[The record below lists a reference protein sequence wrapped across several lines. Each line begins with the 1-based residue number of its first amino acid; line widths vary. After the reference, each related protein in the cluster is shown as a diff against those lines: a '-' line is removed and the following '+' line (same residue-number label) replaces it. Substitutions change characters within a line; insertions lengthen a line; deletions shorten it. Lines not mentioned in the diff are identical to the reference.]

1 MHADEA
7 RTALGIALGRRA
19 EECAA
24 RAEERLAG
32 FAWIGPAASE
42 EYLRTRRIATWFGTM
57 LVARWLVCGE
67 HPSEDEHQYLSERG
81 RQVAEEGLSIVNL
94 ARGYLV
100 WRDVTIE
107 MIGEE
112 ARRLDIEPAIVAS
125 AHAVVRAT
133 CDGNLVRMA
142 RAFDEHLHDVS
153 TRLEAEHENLRHAAL
168 HDQVT
173 SLPNR
178 MLLYDRLAHAVAG
191 AHRDRRTLAVLL
203 VDLDGFKQVND
214 RFGHRNGDDVL
225 AEVARRLQG
234 AVRAAD
240 TVARLGG
247 DEFVAVLPGADR
259 STALGIAQRMLGD
272 LGQPMPVAGHSVA
285 ISASVGVALYPVHG
299 EQPEPLLL
307 SADHAMYVAK
317 RAGGGVHLAAPG
329 DAGERPTGEAPSAP

>member
-1 MHADEA
+1 
-7 RTALGIALGRRA
+7 
-19 EECAA
+19 
-24 RAEERLAG
+24 
-32 FAWIGPAASE
+32 
-42 EYLRTRRIATWFGTM
+42 M

-67 HPSEDEHQYLSERG
+67 RPSEDELVYLSERG
-81 RQVAEEGLSIVNL
+81 RQVAEEGLSIVNM

-100 WRDVTIE
+100 WRDVTLE
-107 MIGEE
+107 MLSEE
-112 ARRLDIEPAIVAS
+112 AQRLDIDPDIVAS

-153 TRLEAEHENLRHAAL
+153 ARLEVEHENLRHAAL

-173 SLPNR
+173 GLPNR

-191 AHRDRRTLAVLL
+191 AQRDRRTLAVLL
-203 VDLDGFKQVND
+203 VDLDGFKEVND
-214 RFGHRNGDDVL
+214 RFGHRHGDDVL

-259 STALGIAQRMLGD
+259 STALGIARRMLGD
-272 LGQPMPVAGHSVA
+272 LAEPMPVAGNTVT
-285 ISASVGVALYPVHG
+285 ISASVGVALYPGHG

-317 RAGGGVHLAAPG
+317 RAGGGVHVAAPG
-329 DAGERPTGEAPSAP
+329 DAGERPNSGGEATPAP